1 MGGLRDA
8 RYLGRAAQEQL
19 SLMNDLD
26 DHDRTKVSLEVA
38 VITNC
43 KWSVVR
49 CQDLPDSRA
58 GLREGR
64 ASPDREWQYLQDR
77 LQTINSELKPFAL
90 SLACLIHPSHRRSQS
105 IAVYGTDLDRD
116 TPLRPSRARLSLA
129 REASAELQ

>member
-26 DHDRTKVSLEVA
+26 DHDRTRVSLEVA

-58 GLREGR
+58 GCAKDE
-64 ASPDREWQYLQDR
+64 Q
-77 LQTINSELKPFAL
+77 AL
-90 SLACLIHPSHRRSQS
+90 IVNGNTFKIDYKQ
-105 IAVYGTDLDRD
+105 
-116 TPLRPSRARLSLA
+116 
-129 REASAELQ
+129 